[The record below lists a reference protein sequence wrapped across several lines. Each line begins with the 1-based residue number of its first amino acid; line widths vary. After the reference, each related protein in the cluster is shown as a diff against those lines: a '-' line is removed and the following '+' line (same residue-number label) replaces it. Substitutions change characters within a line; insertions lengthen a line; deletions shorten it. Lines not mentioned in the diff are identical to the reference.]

1 MSEQQ
6 PVSVT
11 QALQF
16 AKEQLEGISLRVIG
30 EISGFKGVVGNYS
43 AVYFTLVDDKSTLNC
58 LIWNSV
64 FEDMGVKLENG
75 MLVEAVGKFNIYPK
89 KGSLS
94 FSIAYLQPAGEG
106 LLRAQVAQRLERLQR
121 EGLTDASR
129 KKPIPEF
136 PTRIGVVTSPQGK
149 VIHDVIRTLKR
160 RFRLAEVLFF
170 GTKVEGV
177 DAPES
182 IAHALDVADQAGC
195 DVILLVRGGGS
206 YEDLLPF
213 SSDEVAYA
221 IARARTPI
229 VSGIGHEPDVTIAD
243 YIADRRASTPTAA
256 AEAVSP
262 SGEQL
267 KALLNTYRRSC
278 AKGLTRS
285 LMAARHKLAVLEAR
299 DVLRDPRYILSIPSQ
314 HIDTL
319 TQRLDIA
326 LPRMIEQKKHRYTVA
341 LNKMT
346 SVGRSLTKPYGY
358 GLSNLGSKLDS
369 LSPLKVLTRG
379 YAAIFDE
386 GGNVI
391 TRAHNVATGDSISV
405 KMLDGTLKA
414 QVVSKE
420 EGENNE

>member
-6 PVSVT
+6 SISVT

-16 AKEQLEGISLRVIG
+16 AKEQLEGISLRIIG

-43 AVYFTLVDDKSTLNC
+43 AVYFSLVDDKSTLNC

-64 FEDMGVKLENG
+64 FEEMGIQLENG
-75 MLVEAVGKFNIYPK
+75 MLVEVVGKFNIYPK

-94 FSIAYLQPAGEG
+94 FSIAHLQPAGEG

-121 EGLTDASR
+121 EGLTDASH

-136 PTRIGVVTSPQGK
+136 PKRIGVVTSPQGK

-182 IAHALDVADQAGC
+182 IAHALEVADHTGC
-195 DVILLVRGGGS
+195 DVVLLVRGGGS

-221 IARARTPI
+221 IARAQTPV

-243 YIADRRASTPTAA
+243 YIADLRASTPTGA

-262 SGEQL
+262 SSEQL
-267 KALLNTYRRSC
+267 NALLNTYRRSC
-278 AKGLTRS
+278 AKGLSHALT
-285 LMAARHKLAVLEAR
+285 AARHKLAVLEAR

-314 HIDTL
+314 HIDSL
-319 TQRLDIA
+319 AQRLDVA
-326 LPRMIEQKKHRYTVA
+326 LPRMIEQKKHRLTVA

-346 SVGRSLTKPYGY
+346 SVGRSLTRPYGY
-358 GLSNLGSKLDS
+358 ALSNFGSKLDS
-369 LSPLKVLTRG
+369 LSPLKVLSRG
-379 YAAIFDE
+379 YAAVFDE
-386 GGNVI
+386 EGKVI
-391 TRAHNVATGDSISV
+391 TRAHKVATGDSIAV

-414 QVVSKE
+414 QVTSKG